1 MVKVIELNEND
12 EWVIPKGLAG
22 DTKEPAE
29 YRVRMAGN
37 ILTLLSV
44 DEEPKRTKEEAEAWV
59 RSFREWVKNIG
70 PRGPHIPDEALRRE
84 NLYD

>member
-1 MVKVIELNEND
+1 MVKVIELNENG

-22 DTKEPAE
+22 DTEEPAE

-44 DEEPKRTKEEAEAWV
+44 DEEPKRTKEEADAWV
-59 RSFREWVKNIG
+59 KSFRKWVKYMK
-70 PRGPHIPDEALRRE
+70 PKTRHLPDEALRRE
-84 NLYD
+84 SFYD